1 MTKTD
6 FFKKFLSI
14 LFVTAFFIRLPIYPS
29 SELFLLPQDSDKALL
44 SILKS
49 IDSSK
54 KSIKITIYNFT
65 HKKIANRLKRAA
77 KRGVEVEI
85 IFDSKST
92 RSDRRRSMFY
102 YLAKYKNISVY
113 KLKGKF
119 IKKQNRHGIM
129 HLKSALFD
137 HKRVIF
143 GSANWTYSAFG
154 KNYELIYLDD
164 DYAKA
169 KQFEKYF
176 KKLKNMSTPFK

>member
-1 MTKTD
+1 MTKTEFVKKSLSV
-6 FFKKFLSI
+6 FFVMAL
-14 LFVTAFFIRLPIYPS
+14 FIRLS
-29 SELFLLPQDSDKALL
+29 AFASELFFLPQDSEQAL
-44 SILKS
+44 STILKS

-65 HKKIANRLKRAA
+65 HKKIANRLKTAA
-77 KRGVEVEI
+77 KRGVRVEI
-85 IFDSKST
+85 IFDAKSAS
-92 RSDRRRSMFY
+92 RDRRRSMFY

-113 KLKGKF
+113 KLKGKL
-119 IKKQNRHGIM
+119 IKKQNRYAIM

-154 KNYELIYLDD
+154 KNYEMLYVDD

-169 KQFEKYF
+169 KRFDKYF
-176 KKLKNMSTPFK
+176 DELKKLSRPFK